1 MLQIPSSPFRSA
13 LPALPRWL
21 ALVLTSLALSAT
33 AQTSER
39 VALPSFS
46 IDRTEVT
53 IAQFAR
59 FTAATGLVTRAERDG
74 GGYEYVG
81 SWQQRAGW
89 TWRTPEGNTPASDRL
104 PAVHLTHSEAHD
116 YCSWAGGRL
125 PSSEEW
131 MSAAYTEQRSAPPAS
146 WQRGKTYDYPTGAR
160 PQGAN
165 TSEPDAWPRAAPARA
180 TTAGVNGLWDMGA
193 NVWEWA
199 SDTRGVERRTMGG
212 SWWYGG
218 SQMRA
223 EVNAWKDAGFT
234 AVYIG
239 FRCVY
244 PRG

>member
-1 MLQIPSSPFRSA
+1 MTSA
-13 LPALPRWL
+13 LAG
-21 ALVLTSLALSAT
+21 LALSAS
-33 AQTSER
+33 AQSGER
-39 VALPSFS
+39 VTLPDFA

-59 FTAATGLVTRAERDG
+59 FAAASGLVTRAERDG

-81 SWQQRAGW
+81 GWQQRPGW
-89 TWRTPEGNTPASDRL
+89 TWRTPEGSRPATELL
-104 PAVHLTHSEAHD
+104 PAVHLTQGEAQA
-116 YCSWAGGRL
+116 YCAWAGGRL
-125 PSSEEW
+125 PNATEW
-131 MSAAYTEQRSAPPAS
+131 VSAAYTEQRSAPPLP
-146 WQRGKTYDYPTGAR
+146 WQRGRTYEYPTGDR

-165 TSEPDAWPRAAPARA
+165 TSEPDAWPRAAPAGA

-199 SDTRGVERRTMGG
+199 SDARGAERRTMGG

-218 SQMRA
+218 LQMRT
-223 EVNAWKDAGFT
+223 EVNAWKDADFT

-244 PRG
+244 PKG

>member
-1 MLQIPSSPFRSA
+1 MYPIAFSLFQADQSVP
-13 LPALPRWL
+13 PRWL
-21 ALVLTSLALSAT
+21 ASALAGLALSAS
-33 AQTSER
+33 AQTGER
-39 VALPSFS
+39 MPLPGFA

-59 FTAATGLVTRAERDG
+59 FAAATSLVTRAERTG
-74 GGYEYVG
+74 GGYEFVG
-81 SWQQRAGW
+81 GWQQRPGW
-89 TWRTPEGNTPASDRL
+89 NWRNPEGHTPASDRL
-104 PAVHLTHSEAHD
+104 PAVHLTHGEAQS

-131 MSAAYTEQRSAPPAS
+131 MSAAYTEQRSAPPAP
-146 WQRGKTYDYPTGAR
+146 WQRGKTYDYPTGASL
-160 PQGAN
+160 QGAN
-165 TSEPDAWPRAAPARA
+165 TSEPDPWPRAPPPGA

-223 EVNAWKDAGFT
+223 EVNAWKDADFT